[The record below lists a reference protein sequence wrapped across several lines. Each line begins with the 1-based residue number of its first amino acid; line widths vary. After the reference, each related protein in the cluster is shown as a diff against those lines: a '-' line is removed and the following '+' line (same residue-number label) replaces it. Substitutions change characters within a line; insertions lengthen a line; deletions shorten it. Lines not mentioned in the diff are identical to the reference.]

1 MASSGK
7 ASRLSHMRKCGM
19 NCGGNSRRIVTQKLG
34 LLLLTACCIILL
46 RYSFSLSECSRRAI
60 RELEPHGDP
69 ICDLDNPRTDF
80 CEMDG
85 DVRVVGKSSVVV
97 VTHRHPRNA
106 WRVKPYARKADPT
119 AMANVKEVSV
129 RLTGSAEAAPACAI
143 NHTVPAVVFAH
154 GGYMG
159 NYFHDFADLIV
170 PLFAT
175 ARQFHGEV
183 QFLIADYKIWWLFKY
198 RNIVEKLTRY
208 EIIDLDK
215 KDRVLCYPHVL
226 IGLHSHDDLKVDSA
240 RTPNGY
246 STADYTKFI
255 RMAYSLK
262 RESAIRMGE
271 QAGEKPRLLLIARKG
286 TRKFTNVKEIVR
298 MAEELSYEVV
308 VADAKFEANVS
319 EYAATV
325 NSCDVM
331 LGVHGS
337 GLTNFFFLPTNAV
350 VIQVVPLGNLEGMAK
365 YDYGDP
371 PMAAE
376 LHYLQYTISQE
387 ESTLSEQYP
396 RDDPVQTCPEEGSRS
411 APVMAMPVAS
421 IAVVRSHQPGGGTM
435 ASKLRLTRNAN
446 QPRRFRFVLLILGCL
461 VVTVTFLVVSKPQA
475 LVLPK
480 LGFTPSLPPPPSDHD
495 AVNGDDHGTQGAAH
509 SEESLQGEKKEM
521 VVDATPKEDTSLHE
535 LTEESGARADDLNS
549 NQDETRERL
558 TLPTVSNY
566 TIDDRPQAAGE
577 KSQAPK
583 RKPLCDVSDRRADIC
598 EMDGDIRISGSSSSV
613 VLMESP
619 RTEETE
625 IWHVHPYPRKGDEA
639 CLKGVRKLE
648 VKASSEASPCT
659 VNHDAPAV
667 VFSTGGYTGNLFH
680 DYSDLLVPLFLTARP
695 FDGEVKLV
703 VTDSK
708 SWWITKYL
716 LVLQKLSKYPVIDLD
731 MDKEVHCFKQVTVGL
746 RAHNEFHIDPERS
759 PNGYTMIDFA
769 KFMRSAFSSEREALL
784 NIEDLAARKPRLL
797 IVGRKQSRVLTNTKE
812 IVEMAEELGFEVVVE
827 EADAGSDLARVGRTV
842 NSCDVMVGVHGTG
855 LTNSV
860 FLPMNAILIQIV
872 PWGRLESKAMQDY
885 GNPAKEMGL
894 GYLEYSI
901 AIEESSLR
909 EKYPRDHPVFTDPL
923 SFHSRGY
930 HVMRATFMDDQNVK
944 LDVRKFK
951 EVLWKALEHLIQ

>member
-1 MASSGK
+1 
-7 ASRLSHMRKCGM
+7 
-19 NCGGNSRRIVTQKLG
+19 
-34 LLLLTACCIILL
+34 
-46 RYSFSLSECSRRAI
+46 
-60 RELEPHGDP
+60 
-69 ICDLDNPRTDF
+69 
-80 CEMDG
+80 
-85 DVRVVGKSSVVV
+85 
-97 VTHRHPRNA
+97 
-106 WRVKPYARKADPT
+106 
-119 AMANVKEVSV
+119 
-129 RLTGSAEAAPACAI
+129 
-143 NHTVPAVVFAH
+143 
-154 GGYMG
+154 
-159 NYFHDFADLIV
+159 
-170 PLFAT
+170 
-175 ARQFHGEV
+175 
-183 QFLIADYKIWWLFKY
+183 
-198 RNIVEKLTRY
+198 
-208 EIIDLDK
+208 
-215 KDRVLCYPHVL
+215 
-226 IGLHSHDDLKVDSA
+226 
-240 RTPNGY
+240 
-246 STADYTKFI
+246 
-255 RMAYSLK
+255 
-262 RESAIRMGE
+262 
-271 QAGEKPRLLLIARKG
+271 
-286 TRKFTNVKEIVR
+286 

-331 LGVHGS
+331 LGLHGS

-371 PMAAE
+371 PMAAK
-376 LHYLQYTISQE
+376 LHYLQYNISQE

-396 RDDPVQTCPEEGSRS
+396 RDDPVFRDPDSIHKLGWLAMANIYMKKQNVKIDLNRWGRRRKAAAGDDRPPSSSLLFVSRS
-411 APVMAMPVAS
+411 AV
-421 IAVVRSHQPGGGTM
+421 GWGTM
-435 ASKLRLTRNAN
+435 ASRLRLTRNAN

-480 LGFTPSLPPPPSDHD
+480 LGFTPSSPPPPSDHD
-495 AVNGDDHGTQGAAH
+495 LVNGDDHGIEGAAD
-509 SEESLQGEKKEM
+509 SEESLQGEKKEK
-521 VVDATPKEDTSLHE
+521 VVDSTPKEDTSIHE
-535 LTEESGARADDLNS
+535 LTEESGARSDDLNS
-549 NQDETRERL
+549 NQDELHDRL

-566 TIDDRPQAAGE
+566 TIDDRTQADGE
-577 KSQAPK
+577 KSQAPE

-639 CLKGVRKLE
+639 CLKGVRKLA
-648 VKASSEASPCT
+648 VKASSEAPRCT

-680 DYSDLLVPLFLTARP
+680 DYSDVLVPLFLTARP

-716 LVLQKLSKYPVIDLD
+716 PVLQKLSKYPVIDLD

-746 RAHNEFHIDPERS
+746 RAHNEFHIDPKRS

-769 KFMRSAFSSEREALL
+769 KFMRSALSSERETLL

-797 IVGRKQSRVLTNTKE
+797 IVGRKQSRVITNTKE
-812 IVEMAEELGFEVVVE
+812 IVEMAEELGFEVVVD
-827 EADAGSDLARVGRTV
+827 EADAGSDLARVARTV
-842 NSCDVMVGVHGTG
+842 DSCDVMMGVHGTG

-860 FLPMNAILIQIV
+860 FLPLNAILIQIV
-872 PWGRLESKAMQDY
+872 PWGRLELKAMQDY

-901 AIEESSLR
+901 AIEESSLK

-923 SFHSRGY
+923 SFHNRGY
-930 HVMRATFMDDQNVK
+930 DVMRATFMDDQNVK
-944 LDVRKFK
+944 LDARKFK

>member
-1 MASSGK
+1 MGSSYGRTVYMDNSSRTDDRILK
-7 ASRLSHMRKCGM
+7 SPPPLFSASRSPLGGALCG
-19 NCGGNSRRIVTQKLG
+19 
-34 LLLLTACCIILL
+34 
-46 RYSFSLSECSRRAI
+46 
-60 RELEPHGDP
+60 
-69 ICDLDNPRTDF
+69 
-80 CEMDG
+80 
-85 DVRVVGKSSVVV
+85 
-97 VTHRHPRNA
+97 
-106 WRVKPYARKADPT
+106 ARKNRT

-129 RLTGSAEAAPACAI
+129 RLMGSAEAAPACAI
-143 NHTVPAVVFAH
+143 NHTFSAVVFAH

-159 NYFHDFADLIV
+159 NYFHDFRRLDRS
-170 PLFAT
+170 P
-175 ARQFHGEV
+175 
-183 QFLIADYKIWWLFKY
+183 Y
-198 RNIVEKLTRY
+198 RHIVESLTRY

-215 KDRVLCYPHVL
+215 NDRVLCYPLVFV
-226 IGLHSHDDLKVDSA
+226 GLHSHDDLKVDPA

-246 STADYTKFI
+246 STADYTEFI
-255 RMAYSLK
+255 RMAYSLE
-262 RESAIRMGE
+262 RESAIRMGD
-271 QAGEKPRLLLIARKG
+271 QAGKKPRLLLIARKS
-286 TRKFTNVKEIVR
+286 TRNFTNVREIVR

-371 PMAAE
+371 PMAAK
-376 LHYLQYTISQE
+376 LHYVQYTISQE

-396 RDDPVQTCPEEGSRS
+396 RDDPVFRDPDSIHKLGWLAMANIYLKKQNVKIDLNRWGRRRKAATGDDRPTSSSLLFVSRS
-411 APVMAMPVAS
+411 AV
-421 IAVVRSHQPGGGTM
+421 GGGTM
-435 ASKLRLTRNAN
+435 ASRLRLTRNAN

-480 LGFTPSLPPPPSDHD
+480 LGFTPSSPPPPSDHD
-495 AVNGDDHGTQGAAH
+495 VVNGDDHGIEGAAD
-509 SEESLQGEKKEM
+509 SEESLQGEKKEK
-521 VVDATPKEDTSLHE
+521 VVDSTPKEDTSIHE
-535 LTEESGARADDLNS
+535 LTEESGARSDDLNS
-549 NQDETRERL
+549 NQDELHDRL

-566 TIDDRPQAAGE
+566 TIDDRTQADGE
-577 KSQAPK
+577 KSKAPE

-639 CLKGVRKLE
+639 CLKGVRKLA
-648 VKASSEASPCT
+648 VKASSEAPRCT

-716 LVLQKLSKYPVIDLD
+716 PVLQKLSKYPVIDLD
-731 MDKEVHCFKQVTVGL
+731 VDKEVHCFKQVTVGL
-746 RAHNEFHIDPERS
+746 RAHNEFHIDPKRS

-769 KFMRSAFSSEREALL
+769 KFMRSALSSERETLL

-797 IVGRKQSRVLTNTKE
+797 IVGRKQSRVITNTKE
-812 IVEMAEELGFEVVVE
+812 IVEMAEELGFEVVVD
-827 EADAGSDLARVGRTV
+827 EADAGSDLARVARTV
-842 NSCDVMVGVHGTG
+842 DSCDVMMGVHGTG

-860 FLPMNAILIQIV
+860 FLPLNAILIQIV
-872 PWGRLESKAMQDY
+872 PWGRLELKAMQDY

-901 AIEESSLR
+901 AIEESSLK

-923 SFHSRGY
+923 SFHNRGY
-930 HVMRATFMDDQNVK
+930 DVMRATFMDDQNVK
-944 LDVRKFK
+944 LDARKFK